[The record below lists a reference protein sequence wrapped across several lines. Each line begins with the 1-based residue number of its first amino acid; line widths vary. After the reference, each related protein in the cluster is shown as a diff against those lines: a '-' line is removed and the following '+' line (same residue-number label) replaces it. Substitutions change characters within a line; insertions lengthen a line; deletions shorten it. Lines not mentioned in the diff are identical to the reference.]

1 MERDADKKDWL
12 MIEQQIN
19 CAVCVSKAILEEYE
33 NDMYIDRIKKKIK
46 FKMVSYICKS
56 CGESFT
62 TTESDTIVVNR
73 INKAIRSEQRKM
85 KIKKYVQQ
93 KPL

>member
-1 MERDADKKDWL
+1 

-46 FKMVSYICKS
+46 FKMVSYV
-56 CGESFT
+56 CGACTNSFT
-62 TTESDTIVVNR
+62 TTESDTIVVDR
-73 INKAIRSEQRKM
+73 INKAIRCEQRKS
-85 KIKKYVQQ
+85 KIKKYV
-93 KPL
+93 P

>member
-1 MERDADKKDWL
+1 

-19 CAVCVSKAILEEYE
+19 CAVCGSKAILEEYE
-33 NDMYIDRIKKKIK
+33 NEIYINRINKKIK
-46 FKMVSYICKS
+46 FKMVSYS
-56 CGESFT
+56 CDACTNSFT
-62 TTESDTIVVNR
+62 TTESDIIVVNR
-73 INKAIRSEQRKM
+73 INKAIRSEQRKS

>member
-1 MERDADKKDWL
+1 MARDATKKDWT

-33 NDMYIDRIKKKIK
+33 NEIYINRINKKIK
-46 FKMVSYICKS
+46 FKMVSYICDS
-56 CGESFT
+56 CKNSFT

-73 INKAIRSEQRKM
+73 INKKIRSEQRKS
-85 KIKKYVQQ
+85 KIDR
-93 KPL
+93 LI